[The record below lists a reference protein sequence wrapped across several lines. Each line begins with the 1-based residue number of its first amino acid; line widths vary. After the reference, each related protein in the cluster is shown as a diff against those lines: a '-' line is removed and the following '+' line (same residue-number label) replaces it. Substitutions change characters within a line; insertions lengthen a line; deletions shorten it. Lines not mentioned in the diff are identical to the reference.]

1 MLVNKPQFDEE
12 IFKYDTPIS
21 VTEKTKTWNGLVVE
35 NRGTHISVLRLPV
48 SPNGIKMIPSQ
59 RVTIYATSV
68 DEGKIKLALLVPKEN
83 EDERYSCK

>member
-1 MLVNKPQFDEE
+1 MLVSKPQFDEE

-21 VTEKTKTWNGLVVE
+21 VTETTKTWNGLVIE
-35 NRGTHISVLRLPV
+35 NHGTHLSVLRLPTAANALRFNPPHTV
-48 SPNGIKMIPSQ
+48 KISASK
-59 RVTIYATSV
+59 V

>member
-12 IFKYDTPIS
+12 IFKYDTPIA
-21 VTEKTKTWNGLVVE
+21 VTEATKTWNGLVVD
-35 NRGTHISVLRLPV
+35 NCGTHLTVLRLTD
-48 SPNGIKMIPSQ
+48 SLNGVKIIPAH
-59 RVTIYATSV
+59 RVTIYASKV